1 MYICGTHISE
11 SKPAVASLQQI
22 YGVGKSTAE
31 SVIANLGVR
40 ANSLLRELTI
50 AHRFRIRQI
59 MEQQLKLGDA
69 LKQQINENITMLKT
83 IGCYRGLRHRR
94 NLPVRGQ
101 RTRSNA
107 RTRKHFVAGGV

>member
-1 MYICGTHISE
+1 MYICGTNIPE
-11 SKPAVASLQQI
+11 NKPAIVSLQQV
-22 YGVGKSTAE
+22 YGVGKSIAE
-31 SVIANLGVR
+31 SVIASLGVR
-40 ANSLLRELTI
+40 RGTLLRELATS
-50 AHRFRIRQI
+50 HRFKIRQI

-69 LKQQINENITMLKT
+69 LKRQINENITVLKN

-107 RTRKHFVAGGV
+107 HTRKYFVADGV

>member
-1 MYICGTHISE
+1 MYICGTNISE
-11 SKPAVASLQQI
+11 NKTAIASLQQI

-31 SVIANLGVR
+31 SVIAGLGVR
-40 ANSLLRELTI
+40 PNSLLRELTI
-50 AHRFRIRQI
+50 SRRFRIRQI

-69 LKQQINENITMLKT
+69 LKQQINENIAMLKN

-107 RTRKHFVAGGV
+107 HTRKYFVAGGV

>member
-1 MYICGTHISE
+1 MYVCGTNISE
-11 SKPAVASLQQI
+11 NKLAVVSLQQV
-22 YGVGKSTAE
+22 YGVGKFTAE
-31 SVIANLGVR
+31 RIIASLGVYR
-40 ANSLLRELTI
+40 NVILSELPMLY
-50 AHRFRIRQI
+50 RFRIRQI

-69 LKQQINENITMLKT
+69 LKQQINDNITVLKN

-107 RTRKHFVAGGV
+107 HTRKYFVADGV

>member
-11 SKPAVASLQQI
+11 SKPAVASPQQI

-31 SVIANLGVR
+31 SANTKFGC
-40 ANSLLRELTI
+40 LTI

-59 MEQQLKLGDA
+59 MERQLKLGDA

-83 IGCYRGLRHRR
+83 VGC
-94 NLPVRGQ
+94 
-101 RTRSNA
+101 
-107 RTRKHFVAGGV
+107 

>member
-1 MYICGTHISE
+1 MYICGTNIPE
-11 SKPAVASLQQI
+11 SKPAIVSLQSV
-22 YGVGKSTAE
+22 YGVGKPTAE
-31 SVIANLGVR
+31 RIIASLGLR
-40 ANSLLRELTI
+40 RDALLCKLTMSQ
-50 AHRFRIRQI
+50 RFKVRQI

-69 LKQQINENITMLKT
+69 LKQRINENITALKN

-107 RTRKHFVAGGV
+107 HTRKYSAANGL

>member
-1 MYICGTHISE
+1 MYVCGTSIPE
-11 SKPAVASLQQI
+11 NKPAVASVQQV
-22 YGVGKSTAE
+22 YGVGKSIAE
-31 SVIANLGVR
+31 GLIASLGVGR
-40 ANSLLRELTI
+40 ETLLRELTTP
-50 AHRFRIRQI
+50 HRFRIRQI
-59 MEQQLKLGDA
+59 MERQLKLGDA

-107 RTRKHFVAGGV
+107 HTRKRFAADGV